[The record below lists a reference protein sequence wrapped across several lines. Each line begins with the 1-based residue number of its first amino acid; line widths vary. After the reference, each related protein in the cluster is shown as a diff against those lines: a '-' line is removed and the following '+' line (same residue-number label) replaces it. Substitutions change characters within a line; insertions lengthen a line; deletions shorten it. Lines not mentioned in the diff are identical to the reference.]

1 MIRRNEKL
9 YHHSVS
15 AVGAGGNQI
24 EDSKINTTGKKGNG
38 RNHAVGVCVKLC
50 VEARKK
56 RNLD

>member
-9 YHHSVS
+9 YHHS

-24 EDSKINTTGKKGNG
+24 EDSKINTTGEKGNG

-50 VEARKK
+50 VAARKLKK